1 MAMVRIPSL
10 DALRVFVVA
19 ARHLSFTEAADHLHL
34 TQSAI
39 SHRMRGLEDVLGI
52 SLFNRLTSGLELT
65 AQGRALARRI
75 ELAIGEIDRSV
86 VELTQRDD
94 TGPVKVTM
102 SPAVASHWL
111 IPRLPS
117 IRNRYPD
124 LDVQVIADHQPLN
137 LRARGIDLA
146 IRFCRAPQP
155 DYAMTRLMGDRIIP
169 VCAPALLERH
179 GPVATID
186 ELLSLPLLDDSST
199 RAGDSGS
206 DWRAWLDHHG
216 RPDADYHTRQR
227 FSDAGMLIDAAGL
240 GLGVALARVSLVADR
255 LASGALV
262 CPLRLAAPTPFSY
275 YLLCLP
281 EAVDRPKIALFR
293 SILISE
299 AALTEA
305 SILAVDRPLL
315 TPFNADYA
323 LAAAA

>member
-1 MAMVRIPSL
+1 MVHIPSL
-10 DALRVFVVA
+10 DALRIFVTA
-19 ARHLSFTEAADHLHL
+19 ARHMSFTEAADALHL

-39 SHRMRGLEDVLGI
+39 SHRIRGLEDMLGVP
-52 SLFNRLTSGLELT
+52 LFNRLARRLELT
-65 AQGRALARRI
+65 AQGRALARRV

-86 VELTQRDD
+86 VELTRRDD
-94 TGPVKVTM
+94 TGPLKVTM

-111 IPRLPS
+111 IPRLPN
-117 IRNRYPD
+117 IRSRHPD

-137 LRARGIDLA
+137 LRTKGIDLA

-155 DYAMTRLMGDRIIP
+155 DYAMTRLMGDRVIP
-169 VCAPALLERH
+169 VCASAFLERH
-179 GPVATID
+179 GPVETID
-186 ELLSLPLLDDSST
+186 ALLSLPLLDDWSS
-199 RAGDSGS
+199 RARDSGS
-206 DWRAWLDHHG
+206 DWQAWLDHHG
-216 RPDADYHTRQR
+216 RPDADYRTRQK

-262 CPLRLAAPTPFSY
+262 CPLRLVAPTAFSY

-281 EAVDRPKIALFR
+281 EIVDRPKIALFR
-293 SILISE
+293 SILIGE

-305 SILAVDRPLL
+305 SIVAFDQPFLRPS
-315 TPFNADYA
+315 NADRA

>member
-1 MAMVRIPSL
+1 MVRIPSL
-10 DALRVFVVA
+10 DALRIFVVA
-19 ARHLSFTEAADHLHL
+19 ARHLSFTEAADALHL

-39 SHRMRGLEDVLGI
+39 SHRIRGLEDMLGVP
-52 SLFNRLTSGLELT
+52 LFSRLTRGLELT
-65 AQGRALARRI
+65 AQGRALARKI

-86 VELTQRDD
+86 FELTQRDD
-94 TGPVKVTM
+94 DTGPLKVTM

-111 IPRLPS
+111 IPRLPN
-117 IRNRYPD
+117 IRSRYPD

-137 LRARGIDLA
+137 LRTKGIDLA

-155 DYAMTRLMGDRIIP
+155 DYAMTRLMGDRVIP
-169 VCAPALLERH
+169 VCAPAFLERH
-179 GPVATID
+179 GPVESID
-186 ELLSLPLLDDSST
+186 ALLSLPLLDDWSG

-216 RPDADYHTRQR
+216 RSDVECRTRQK
-227 FSDAGMLIDAAGL
+227 FSDAGMLIDAARL

-262 CPLRLAAPTPFSY
+262 CPLRLVAPTAFSY

-281 EAVDRPKIALFR
+281 DVVDRPKIALFR

-299 AALTEA
+299 AAMTEA
-305 SILAVDRPLL
+305 SILAVDRPVLRAS
-315 TPFNADYA
+315 NADCA
-323 LAAAA
+323 LSTAA